1 TFADDVLELATDD
14 QRPLLK
20 MFVDKYIKA
29 LNNAQ
34 AVAATPVN
42 YREVATEQWHRSDDP
57 AAATDKAKRDQI
69 AEKRAQ
75 LQAAE
80 DELNARAKEAIDA
93 IVQQLK
99 EAAKTDEAKTAKKTL
114 NDSAKALFGALEVFG
129 IIDVEVAG
137 NLTVASNQASSFC
150 SAE

>member
-1 TFADDVLELATDD
+1 MGHLVETTRLPKRKGFTMTLYSTAPTFADDVLELAADD

-57 AAATDKAKRDQI
+57 AAAADKAKRDQI
-69 AEKRAQ
+69 AEKRA
-75 LQAAE
+75 
-80 DELNARAKEAIDA
+80 
-93 IVQQLK
+93 
-99 EAAKTDEAKTAKKTL
+99 
-114 NDSAKALFGALEVFG
+114 
-129 IIDVEVAG
+129 
-137 NLTVASNQASSFC
+137 
-150 SAE
+150 

>member
-1 TFADDVLELATDD
+1 MGHLVETTRLPVTKGHNAMTIYSTAPTFADDVLELAADD

-80 DELNARAKEAIDA
+80 D
-93 IVQQLK
+93 
-99 EAAKTDEAKTAKKTL
+99 
-114 NDSAKALFGALEVFG
+114 
-129 IIDVEVAG
+129 
-137 NLTVASNQASSFC
+137 
-150 SAE
+150 